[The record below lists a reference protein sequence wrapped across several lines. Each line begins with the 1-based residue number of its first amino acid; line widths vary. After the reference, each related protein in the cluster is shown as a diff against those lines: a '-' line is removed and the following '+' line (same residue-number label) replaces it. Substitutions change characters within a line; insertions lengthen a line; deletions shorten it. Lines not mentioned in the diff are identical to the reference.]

1 MGVTMTVIYKQNKE
15 EPNNPE
21 VLLLG
26 GAGSMSL
33 NTLKKRVTRRFIDLA
48 ETVESN
54 DSSLS
59 WSNVLSRTENNVLN
73 DIRTIVEANKE
84 LEEIRKSGGIR
95 SRGIN
100 KQ

>member
-1 MGVTMTVIYKQNKE
+1 MTVIYKQNKE

>member
-1 MGVTMTVIYKQNKE
+1 
-15 EPNNPE
+15 
-21 VLLLG
+21 
-26 GAGSMSL
+26 MSL